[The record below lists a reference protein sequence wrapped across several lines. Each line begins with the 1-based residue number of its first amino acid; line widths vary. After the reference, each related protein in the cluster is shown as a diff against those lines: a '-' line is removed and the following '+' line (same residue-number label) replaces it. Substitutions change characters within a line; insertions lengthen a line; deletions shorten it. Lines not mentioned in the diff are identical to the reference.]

1 MLRTRPA
8 APSALKAL
16 SLLSGLVLGLSSAPA
31 RATTFFFSTG
41 NPDGL
46 IGMASR
52 PASTGKPEIEAA
64 DDFVVTDPI
73 QINQVTFTGLVP
85 EGATIESVRI
95 EIYRVFPNDSDVT
108 RTSGPPT
115 FSTSQVP
122 TRVNSPSDVAF
133 AEREGSDL
141 SFLSALLQTSF
152 TVNNSV
158 VNGISV
164 NGGGDGP
171 ATGQERFFTVALN
184 KPIDLDPD
192 HYFFVPQVELSNGDF
207 LWLSAAKPIVA
218 PGTPFPVGSTDLQTW
233 MRNESLDPDWLR
245 VGQDI
250 VGGTARF
257 NGAFSIEG
265 TIVPEPATGLLL
277 LWGFTG
283 IALRRR
289 RA

>member
-1 MLRTRPA
+1 MLRTRRAARPA
-8 APSALKAL
+8 LNVL
-16 SLLSGLVLGLSSAPA
+16 RLLSGLLLCLSSAPA

-46 IGMASR
+46 LGMASR
-52 PASTGKPEIEAA
+52 PASASQGEVEAA

-95 EIYRVFPNDSDVT
+95 EIYRVFPEDSDVT
-108 RTSGPPT
+108 RTSGSPT

-141 SFLSALLQTSF
+141 SFLSALLQPSF
-152 TVNNSV
+152 TVANSV

-164 NGGGDGP
+164 GSGGDGA

-184 KPIDLDPD
+184 NPIDLAPD

-207 LWLSAAKPIVA
+207 LWLSAPRPIVP

-233 MRNESLDPDWLR
+233 MRNDSLDPDWLR
-245 VGQDI
+245 VGTDI
-250 VGGTARF
+250 IGQGTF

-265 TIVPEPATGLLL
+265 TVVPEPAAGLLL
-277 LWGFTG
+277 LWGLTG
-283 IALRRR
+283 IAVRSRRP
-289 RA
+289 